1 MTQYETEPSGW
12 AAGGAIF
19 AGVLMLVVG
28 VFQGIAGI
36 TAIAN
41 DDFYVVTENYVFDLD
56 ASAWG
61 WIHLILGVLVAI
73 AGWSLIA
80 GKVWGGLV
88 AIALATPERDRKLL
102 HDPVLPV
109 LVDRH
114 HRHLHVGDLGRH
126 TARRLSHSV
135 TRRTP

>member
-1 MTQYETEPSGW
+1 M
-12 AAGGAIF
+12 AADAVRNRTVRLGRRGAIF

-28 VFQGIAGI
+28 IFQAIAGI

-73 AGWSLIA
+73 ACWSLIA
-80 GKVWGGLV
+80 GKVGGLA
-88 AIALATPERDRKLL
+88 AIALAT
-102 HDPVLPV
+102 
-109 LVDRH
+109 
-114 HRHLHVGDLGRH
+114 
-126 TARRLSHSV
+126 LSAIANFFMIPYYPFWSIVIIAICMWVIWAV
-135 TRRTP
+135 TRPSSSDS